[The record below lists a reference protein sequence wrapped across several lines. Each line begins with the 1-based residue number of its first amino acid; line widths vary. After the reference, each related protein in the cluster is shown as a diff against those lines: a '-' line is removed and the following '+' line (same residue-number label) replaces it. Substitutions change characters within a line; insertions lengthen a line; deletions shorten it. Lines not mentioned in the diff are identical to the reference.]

1 MPWCLKPVKMKI
13 TQVCRARKIG
23 IAMREVAGNWMN
35 GTVDQMLMK
44 KIQKNSV
51 ARNGAH
57 LRPAS
62 SPITSTAIMPS
73 TVS

>member
-1 MPWCLKPVKMKI
+1 
-13 TQVCRARKIG
+13 
-23 IAMREVAGNWMN
+23 MN
-35 GTVDQMLMK
+35 GNVDQMLMK

-57 LRPAS
+57 LRPFS
-62 SPITSTAIMPS
+62 GPMTSTAICSS